1 VPSLKLWF
9 NYDAVSLLQL
19 SLLLLILGV
28 GRPSVTQKQSPE
40 NRPKVVI
47 DEVQLEGAT
56 HLPETIKQQLVVSLK
71 HGEYEEDADW
81 ISDLENIVDRAEIES
96 WPDREN
102 EGYLGFSVGAQWK
115 PMRLES
121 RLLHVSVTIEVDEGK
136 QKRLANVQFRYVGAH
151 VIPPAFASTDLRK
164 LIPLKDG
171 EIYDRDEFY
180 GGLSAVARAYSQKGF
195 IDCTETPSL
204 ESDDVNQ
211 TVAIV
216 IHIHEGP
223 QYRWGNIQVI
233 GLDPRTETLL
243 RAQLKT
249 GNPVNP
255 KLIEDFYR
263 DNKSFLPAG
272 ASPESVEWRRDAQH
286 AIVDLAFDFSAP
298 ASQSIHD

>member
-1 VPSLKLWF
+1 M
-9 NYDAVSLLQL
+9 SLLHL
-19 SLLLLILGV
+19 SLLPLILGV
-28 GRPSVTQKQSPE
+28 GMPSVTQAQSPGD
-40 NRPKVVI
+40 RPKVVI
-47 DEVQLEGAT
+47 DDVRLEGAT
-56 HLPETIKQQLVVSLK
+56 HLPETVKQQLVVSLK
-71 HGEYEEDADW
+71 HREYEEDSGW
-81 ISDLENIVDRAEIES
+81 ISDLENIVNRAEIEG

-102 EGYLGFSVGAQWK
+102 EGNLGFSVGAQWK
-115 PMRLES
+115 PIRRES
-121 RLLHVSVTIEVDEGK
+121 GLLHVSVTIQVNEGK
-136 QKRLANVQFRYVGAH
+136 QKRLAKVEFRYVGAH
-151 VIPPAFASTDLRK
+151 VIPPAFASPDLRK
-164 LIPLKDG
+164 LIPLKDAD
-171 EIYDRDEFY
+171 IYNRDEY
-180 GGLSAVARAYSQKGF
+180 YVGLSAIARAYSQKGF
-195 IDCTETPSL
+195 IDCTETTNL

-216 IHIHEGP
+216 IDIHEGP

-263 DNKSFLPAG
+263 DNKSFLPVG

>member
-1 VPSLKLWF
+1 M
-9 NYDAVSLLQL
+9 
-19 SLLLLILGV
+19 
-28 GRPSVTQKQSPE
+28 TQAQSSRD
-40 NRPKVVI
+40 RPKVVI

-56 HLPETIKQQLVVSLK
+56 HLPETVKQQLVVSLK
-71 HGEYEEDADW
+71 HREYEEDSDW
-81 ISDLENIVDRAEIES
+81 IADLENLVVRAETEG

-115 PMRLES
+115 PIRRES
-121 RLLHVSVTIEVDEGK
+121 GLQHVSVTIQVNEGK
-136 QKRLANVQFRYVGAH
+136 QKSLAKVEFSYVGAH
-151 VIPPAFASTDLRK
+151 VIPPAFASADLRK

-171 EIYDRDEFY
+171 GIYNGDAFY
-180 GGLSAVARAYSQKGF
+180 GGVDAIRRAYSQKGF

-216 IHIHEGP
+216 IDIDEGP

-233 GLDPRTETLL
+233 GLDPRTEGLL

-263 DNKSFLPAG
+263 DNESFLPVG

-286 AIVDLAFDFSAP
+286 AILDLAFDFSAP
-298 ASQSIHD
+298 AS